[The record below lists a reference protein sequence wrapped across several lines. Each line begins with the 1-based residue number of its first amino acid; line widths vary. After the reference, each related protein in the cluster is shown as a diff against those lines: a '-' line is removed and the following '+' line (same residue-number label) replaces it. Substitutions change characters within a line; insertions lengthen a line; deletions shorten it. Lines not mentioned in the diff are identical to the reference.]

1 MKKLILIA
9 AFVGASVLTV
19 FASTQ
24 YVFTPINLIVKFY
37 NPQFEL
43 PTLPPRVPTN
53 TPEVYLEGHTILFH
67 SDNLCDFI
75 VIVDPENDT
84 TFAYYTAMPVGT
96 DHIELPSYLHG
107 EYEIR
112 FCKESYYYSGTIILQ

>member
-1 MKKLILIA
+1 MKKLIIIAMLIA
-9 AFVGASVLTV
+9 SGALSA
-19 FASTQ
+19 FASNLF
-24 YVFTPINLIVKFY
+24 VFTPITLTFHYYDSQISH
-37 NPQFEL
+37 PQEY
-43 PTLPPRVPTN
+43 PRTPVN
-53 TPEVYLEGHTILFH
+53 MPEVYIEGYTILFH

-75 VIVDPENDT
+75 VLVDPENET

-112 FCKESYYYSGTIILQ
+112 FCKETYYYSGIIEL